1 MFAADTNVVVRFL
14 TGDDPEQYQKAHK
27 LFEQETVF
35 LPVLKK

>member
-1 MFAADTNVVVRFL
+1 VVSPDTNVVVRFL
-14 TGDDPEQYQKAHK
+14 TGDDPEQYLKAHK